1 MFCQL
6 CEVLRG
12 RLAEYEY
19 PGDFLAAADLE
30 ACESEAMAV
39 ADSLDAADVAGL
51 SDCTRICV
59 FTEML
64 RRNFVRTII
73 AICLG
78 VFVASVPE
86 MVLDEIFTADFEVDK
101 EEAIYNAGGVLVN
114 GLETG
119 AKDATES
126 G

>member
-1 MFCQL
+1 M
-6 CEVLRG
+6 
-12 RLAEYEY
+12 AEYKY

-30 ACESEAMAV
+30 ACESEALAV

-51 SDCTRICV
+51 SDCTRICAL
-59 FTEML
+59 TEIL